1 MRTIGIALL
10 TAAFWLLAQTITLAQ
25 CAMCRATLETNV
37 SNGDETVLAAK
48 LNIGILYLFVA
59 PYLVVAAIAYLWY
72 KNSRKARTAA

>member
-10 TAAFWLLAQTITLAQ
+10 TVIFWLFAQTITLAQ

-48 LNIGILYLFVA
+48 LNIGILYLFAA